1 VTTDER
7 TGSARVAGAAG
18 AAGAAPGAR
27 GRAERPGSP
36 ADHLDRSRRERRERG
51 REERKRVPRRSHAGF
66 TAPAD
71 RPDPLALVARQNE
84 TRLPAI
90 VPVRWGRMAHST
102 FGWLRGSPVVMT
114 HDLASTPTT
123 SLTVQLCGDA
133 HLLNFGLYGGSAH
146 AQVFDINDFDETL
159 PGPFEWDVKR
169 LAASAAVAAETAG
182 FPAEIGDR
190 AVRAAVTSYRER
202 MAAYAAASVLDVW
215 YERIDTDD
223 ALAIIRP
230 EHTGTLTRRAV
241 RAQAQSSLS
250 VLPKLTEVTGEGRRI
265 RDRPPLVQHV
275 DDPELERA
283 VGRLVERY
291 RASVPDSTR
300 PLVDRFELVD
310 VALKVVGVGSVGTR
324 CFVALL
330 YADGDENDPLFLQ
343 VKEAEASVL
352 EHHLGPSAHR
362 SSGERVVT
370 GQRMMQATSDILLGW
385 FDAGG
390 RHYYVRQLRDAKASA
405 DLTSIAPEPF
415 VRYCGLC
422 GWVLAR
428 AHARTG
434 DPVAISG
441 YLGTGTAFDE
451 AIADFAVAYAAV
463 AARDHATLVAAVAD
477 GRIATVDS

>member
-1 VTTDER
+1 MTGGRGAQNGVVTTDGR
-7 TGSARVAGAAG
+7 SRSGRAVATD
-18 AAGAAPGAR
+18 R
-27 GRAERPGSP
+27 GRA
-36 ADHLDRSRRERRERG
+36 ERRERG
-51 REERKRVPRRSHAGF
+51 RAERKRVPRRSHAGF
-66 TAPAD
+66 VPPPD
-71 RPDPLALVARQNE
+71 RPDPLTLIEHQNRS
-84 TRLPAI
+84 RLPGI
-90 VPVRWGRMAHST
+90 VPVRWGRMTHSV
-102 FGWLRGSPVVMT
+102 FGWLRGSPVVMA

-169 LAASAAVAAETAG
+169 LTASAIVAAETAG

-190 AVRAAVTSYRER
+190 AVRAAVRTYRER
-202 MAAYAAASVLDVW
+202 MAAYAAASVIDVW
-215 YERIDTDD
+215 YERIDVDD

-230 EHTGTLTRRAV
+230 ERSRTLERRAA
-241 RAQAQSSLS
+241 RARAQSSLS

-283 VGRLVERY
+283 AGRLVERY
-291 RASVPDSTR
+291 RASVPDSMR

-324 CFVALL
+324 CLVALL
-330 YADGDENDPLFLQ
+330 YADGDDNDPLFLQ

-352 EHHLGPSAHR
+352 ERHLGPSAHP

-385 FDAGG
+385 FDSGG

-405 DLTSIAPEPF
+405 DLTCIAPDPF

-441 YLGTGTAFDE
+441 YLGRGTVFDD
-451 AIADFAVAYAAV
+451 AIADFARAYSAQ
-463 AARDHATLVAAVAD
+463 AARDHAELVTAVAD
-477 GRIATVDS
+477 GRVEIVDT